1 MTRVAKPGLPDLKV
15 EIAPTATPFT
25 ASPTWVDITTDL
37 RLGDSVTA
45 TRGRTD
51 ARSQAQPGT
60 LSLTLN
66 NPVGNYTP
74 GLASGA
80 YHPLKLR
87 CPIRLSFKPPGAGA
101 YTVMWTGL
109 IDEYAPGWVQSRP
122 IVTLQ
127 CSDRLSALNRVELAS
142 WETQQTLS
150 TSPDLFFPLTDAA
163 GSATV
168 GDIAGNLG
176 ITATAAERGNGGS
189 YDLGSGSLPV
199 DDATVCAFTPVDASN
214 GWCFQSVNGSFA
226 APLVLSDRAVLSCLM
241 NTTAAPASNVLL
253 LGAGS
258 TTTGVPAMELGIGVN
273 SSGKA
278 CVYAGFLI
286 EVVSGTVNV
295 VDGNWHH
302 IAVECTESGSRL
314 YYKLYVDGVQDST
327 TYDGGPASGSSGV
340 PSPLMRKVYIGGTP
354 TEYGGAT
361 GHQYSGQIAMC
372 GVWDFPTALT
382 ADIISE
388 GNAARTGTDGET
400 STARFL
406 KLCDFANITGAVVG
420 TGASIVARQKIAGQ
434 SILDALDDV
443 GTAEQSPIYI
453 TGAGVPTLAAR
464 TARYGAAV
472 ALTIDATDVGADV
485 KFTYN
490 GDGLINDAKGTRLG
504 GAEQRV
510 TNATSI
516 ADHGTATF
524 NETFILSTDAQM
536 VSVLQWLTA
545 IYGEPRMRSASLRID
560 GWVKQATVD
569 LDDLLALEIG
579 SRLQVINMPAQ
590 APSSTL
596 DLFAEGFSDVFNT
609 NGWQRTIN
617 TSGAEPYVNVWIL
630 GDSTY
635 SVLGTTTIPAL

>member
-1 MTRVAKPGLPDLKV
+1 MTRVAIPGLPDLKV

-25 ASPTWVDITTDL
+25 SSPTWVDITSDL
-37 RLGDSVTA
+37 RLQDTVTFN
-45 TRGRTD
+45 RGRVD
-51 ARSQAQPGT
+51 QRSQAQPGT
-60 LSLTLN
+60 LTLTLN
-66 NPVGNYTP
+66 NSAGNYTP

-80 YHPLKLR
+80 YHPLSLR
-87 CPIRLSFKPPGAGA
+87 CPIRVSFKPPGAGA

-109 IDEYAPGWVQSRP
+109 IDEYAPGWSKNRP
-122 IVTLQ
+122 TVTIRA
-127 CSDRLSALNRVELAS
+127 SDRLSQLQRVELAS

-168 GDIAGNLG
+168 GDIAANLG
-176 ITATAAERGNGGS
+176 ITATASERGNGGS

-199 DDATVCAFTPVDASN
+199 DDATVCAFTPVNASN

-241 NTTAAPASNVLL
+241 NATAAPASNVLL

-273 SSGKA
+273 TSGKA
-278 CVYAGFLI
+278 CVYAGYLI

-372 GVWDFPTALT
+372 GVWDFPTATT

-388 GNAARTGTDGET
+388 GNSARTGTDGET

-406 KLCDFANITGAVVG
+406 KLCEFAGITGAVVG
-420 TGASIVARQKIAGQ
+420 TGAAVVARQKIAGQ

-443 GTAEQSPIYI
+443 GTAEVSPVYVN
-453 TGAGVPTLAAR
+453 GAGVPTLASR
-464 TARYGAAV
+464 HQRYGAAV
-472 ALTIDATDVGADV
+472 ALTLNAKDVGADV
-485 KFTYN
+485 APIYN
-490 GDGLINDAKGTRLG
+490 GDGLINDAKGSRLA

-510 TNATSI
+510 KNAASIAAHGAATSS
-516 ADHGTATF
+516 
-524 NETFILSTDAQM
+524 ETYIVNTDAQLI
-536 VSVLQWLTA
+536 SILQWLTNV
-545 IYGEPRMRSASLRID
+545 YDEPTFRTASLKID
-560 GWVKQATVD
+560 GWIKQATVD
-569 LDDLLALEIG
+569 LDDLLALDVG
-579 SRLQVINMPAQ
+579 SRVQVTNMPAQ
-590 APSSTL
+590 AASSTL
-596 DLFAEGFSDVFNT
+596 DLFVEGMSDTFNT
-609 NGWQRTIN
+609 DGWQRTLN
-617 TSGAEPYVNVWIL
+617 TSGAAPYTNVWIL
-630 GDSTY
+630 GDPTY
-635 SVLGTTTIPAL
+635 SVLGSTTIPAL